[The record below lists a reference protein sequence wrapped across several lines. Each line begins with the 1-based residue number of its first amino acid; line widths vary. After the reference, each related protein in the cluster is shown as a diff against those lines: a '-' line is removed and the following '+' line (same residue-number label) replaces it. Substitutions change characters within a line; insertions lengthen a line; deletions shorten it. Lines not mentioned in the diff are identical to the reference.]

1 MITLTLTKPSPKT
14 LVSII
19 IERKHKLEKKK
30 KHICNMGG
38 LKRNKKIDIYKTQLE
53 KQKPK
58 EKTNGRKYS

>member
-30 KHICNMGG
+30 TYMQHGWH
-38 LKRNKKIDIYKTQLE
+38 KKK
-53 KQKPK
+53 
-58 EKTNGRKYS
+58 